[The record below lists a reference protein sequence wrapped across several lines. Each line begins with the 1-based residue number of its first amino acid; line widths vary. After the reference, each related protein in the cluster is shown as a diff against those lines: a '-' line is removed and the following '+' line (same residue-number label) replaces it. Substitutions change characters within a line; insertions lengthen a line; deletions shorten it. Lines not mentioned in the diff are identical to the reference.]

1 MSRTLPPKEQQI
13 VMMHGSLITN
23 VVHAV
28 EHPALQ
34 EELKRNLEVARDKG
48 WGDLMNIILKIL
60 AGDRS
65 ENLLKGVD
73 DEDKVIVRAIL
84 MGIQNPDTLP
94 KIDEK
99 ADGTIAAP
107 GLAAMIQAA
116 ASGDAQALV
125 ALGGMAEQ
133 MSGVGGEMARIGTLF
148 KKMIDGER
156 DPEVLTKGMGD
167 QSEKLTLAILAEL
180 DKSPIIH

>member
-1 MSRTLPPKEQQI
+1 
-13 VMMHGSLITN
+13 
-23 VVHAV
+23 
-28 EHPALQ
+28 
-34 EELKRNLEVARDKG
+34 
-48 WGDLMNIILKIL
+48 MNIILKIL

-116 ASGDAQALV
+116 ATGDAQALV

-156 DPEVLTKGMGD
+156 DPEVLTKGMGG